1 MRHGDLTICNG
12 LCFLG
17 SLLRIFGLTAFL
29 GLKECP
35 PLLKAKL
42 VFLAGAVFL
51 NTLSNTGPPCRTI
64 RDLFVSFQGLPAG
77 GFNQLIQF
85 HHHHR
90 LLVLILL

>member
-1 MRHGDLTICNG
+1 MRHGDLTICNR

-51 NTLSNTGPPCRTI
+51 NTLSNTGPPCR
-64 RDLFVSFQGLPAG
+64 RVHDRLVGLGCLPEGGVDQFVHIL
-77 GFNQLIQF
+77 
-85 HHHHR
+85 HHR
-90 LLVLILL
+90 QGCWFGC